1 MQKKHWIY
9 NMMKTF
15 QMIEIIPIITCTL
28 NVSKHIE
35 KSTPYKALYQDI
47 EIIFLYL

>member
-9 NMMKTF
+9 HMMKTF

-28 NVSKHIE
+28 NVIKHIE
-35 KSTPYKALYQDI
+35 KSTLYKASNQDI

>member
-9 NMMKTF
+9 PMMKTF
-15 QMIEIIPIITCTL
+15 QMIEIIPIIACTL
-28 NVSKHIE
+28 NVIKHIE
-35 KSTPYKALYQDI
+35 KAALYKASNQDI